1 MWKKFWTIAAA
12 FLMVASIASVAS
24 AQNGGNSGQNAPNG
38 NGHNESP
45 GNSGHDQSPG
55 NSGHDQSPGN
65 SGHDQSPG
73 NSGHDQPPGYSGHDQ
88 SPRNSGSTG
97 RRTPDGT
104 PPSEEDVCDD
114 LKYGTPGLFGLCIA
128 FCEAHDCIPEYG
140 VANPYA
146 NCKKSDSRILDNYNR
161 KMRDGDPKMPCLP
174 SADEESSGGVA
185 CPCWSR
191 AQLAM
196 FPYNFSV
203 SDVSEALLWYEI
215 DGYYEEWDEDDDD
228 VPFLKCSQDQSYI
241 GETVILTDGTAVH
254 FDIGAID
261 GDCDGMYC
269 SGVIFCENGNDIVAC
284 PDGVETSDFTPEEIT
299 DEEYEACA
307 QQIRELEPFT
317 Y

>member
-1 MWKKFWTIAAA
+1 
-12 FLMVASIASVAS
+12 VAS

-38 NGHNESP
+38 NGQNESPGNSGHDQSP

-128 FCEAHDCIPEYG
+128 FCEAHDCIPDYLLE
-140 VANPYA
+140 NPYA

-174 SADEESSGGVA
+174 GKHDSEPNL

-191 AQLAM
+191 TQLAM
-196 FPYNFSV
+196 FPYADTLSNV
-203 SDVSEALLWYEI
+203 SGNWLSTRIEDH
-215 DGYYEEWDEDDDD
+215 YEEWDDGELD
-228 VPFLKCSQDQSYI
+228 CSQDEDII
-241 GETVILTDGTAVH
+241 GETVNLTDGTTLH
-254 FDIGAID
+254 FDIAAFK

-269 SGVIFCENGNDIVAC
+269 SGVIYCENSNDDIVTC
-284 PDGVETSDFTPEEIT
+284 PEGVETSDYTPEEIT

-307 QQIRELEPFT
+307 QQIRDLEPYT